1 MLRFVAQ
8 KVQKS
13 RRRAMIVCLATRIF
27 EGRRGWG
34 RLHPAACWRQWP
46 LRHSAPDKSYSLC
59 GRISRVP
66 FNPDMPLPA
75 FAPDHATASP
85 NYQGSITI
93 FASPIAA
100 ALGVRR
106 AYRSGVSVFEDDIAD
121 QRSSKLAAGR
131 SFASTMRPF
140 DIVVPA
146 ETTVPSR
153 RVRPH
158 GRGGCGNSE
167 QSDSR
172 EPGNRSMPRHQNLL
186 WSRTPLSYRS
196 PELCEGSTAIR
207 QVWMRKSRQRS

>member
-13 RRRAMIVCLATRIF
+13 RRCAMIVCLATRIF

-66 FNPDMPLPA
+66 FNPDVPLPA

-106 AYRSGVSVFEDDIAD
+106 AYRSGVSVFEADIAD

-131 SFASTMRPF
+131 SFASTVRPF

-146 ETTVPSR
+146 ETTVPSGECDLMVAAVAATASR
-153 RVRPH
+153 ATAANPVIVRCLVIRTSCGPERPLVISH
-158 GRGGCGNSE
+158 RNFAKVQQQYDKYGCVE
-167 QSDSR
+167 
-172 EPGNRSMPRHQNLL
+172 
-186 WSRTPLSYRS
+186 
-196 PELCEGSTAIR
+196 
-207 QVWMRKSRQRS
+207 SRQRS